1 MTKKNKNKR
10 SFLAF
15 LKNKEQ
21 KKGGKNA

>member
-15 LKNKEQ
+15 LNNKEQ
-21 KKGGKNA
+21 KKGGKNV